1 MLKKFLTIL
10 AMMCMSASFAATEIN
25 SASAADLEGIKGIGS
40 AYSSKIIAEREK
52 GKFKDWNDLIERVPG
67 IGEKN
72 SAQFSS
78 SGLTV
83 NGAAY
88 KGAPGAKAAKK
99 QTASKDKKTQKAKGD
114 ENPAKASKTKKEKE
128 KKDNPKT

>member
-1 MLKKFLTIL
+1 MWKKILTIL

-72 SAQFSS
+72 STRFSS

-88 KGAPGAKAAKK
+88 TGTSETKATKK
-99 QTASKDKKTQKAKGD
+99 QAASKDKKSKKVKADAK
-114 ENPAKASKTKKEKE
+114 PVKASKA
-128 KKDNPKT
+128 KKDDPKT

>member
-1 MLKKFLTIL
+1 MWKKILTIL
-10 AMMCMSASFAATEIN
+10 AMMYMSASFAATEIN

-72 SAQFSS
+72 STRFSS

-88 KGAPGAKAAKK
+88 TGSPEIRKTKK
-99 QTASKDKKTQKAKGD
+99 QVASKDKKSQKAKAD
-114 ENPAKASKTKKEKE
+114 KNPAKTSKA
-128 KKDNPKT
+128 KKDNSKT